1 MSAPGLLEI
10 AGVLAAYRI
19 TVLDGDAIDSA
30 AYGPCLAVM
39 IAEPLVDMGGKPV
52 VTRAAEI
59 LDALGYGAAFAPHG
73 SVYSLYVANPPS
85 SDPAPGGHGPIAT
98 IGGAA

>member
-52 VTRAAEI
+52 VTWAGEI
-59 LDALGYGAAFAPHG
+59 LAQLGYRVTRAPHG
-73 SVYSLYVANPPS
+73 SVYSLYVANPPI
-85 SDPAPGGHGPIAT
+85 SDPAPGGHGPIVS